1 MKKLF
6 LFLLAMVLVF
16 NLAGASAVNTAPL
29 PVSQPAGLSVR
40 IPAEVKQDLAGSR
53 ASFPKPND
61 TVAIKDGVITITS
74 GGVTV
79 EFQVPFGWIGL
90 TQDISKQMT
99 DYAMMTDPL
108 AVLNALI
115 NNNIS
120 ILAVE
125 PQTNAN
131 MFAFFDSNTLSAL
144 IGDLESK
151 EMLDIAV
158 QTFLGTAV
166 VVAGRNYIS
175 VIEDASLIFFTFHNG
190 VRIAFQILL
199 TGAEPTN
206 EEVEF
211 LTAFV
216 ETTKYL

>member
-1 MKKLF
+1 MKKLS
-6 LFLLAMVLVF
+6 LIMLALVMLF
-16 NLAGASAVNTAPL
+16 NLVNASAAGVTPM
-29 PVSQPAGLSVR
+29 PIDQPAGLSVR
-40 IPAEVKQDLAGSR
+40 IPAEVKKDLAATR

-74 GGVTV
+74 SGVTV
-79 EFQVPFGWIGL
+79 AFQVPFGWIGL

-120 ILAVE
+120 LLAVE

-131 MFAFFDSNTLSAL
+131 MFAFFVSDGLSAL
-144 IGDLESK
+144 FSDLQSK

-158 QTFLGTAV
+158 TTYAGEAV
-166 VVAGRNYIS
+166 VVGDRNYIS
-175 VIEDASLIFFTFHNG
+175 IVEDDTLIFFTFYNG
-190 VRIAFQILL
+190 VRVGFQLILEG
-199 TGAEPTN
+199 TQPTPD
-206 EEVEF
+206 EVEI

-216 ETTKYL
+216 EMTQYT

>member
-1 MKKLF
+1 MKKLSA
-6 LFLLAMVLVF
+6 LLLAMVLVF
-16 NLAGASAVNTAPL
+16 NLSGVLAAGTL
-29 PVSQPAGLSVR
+29 PQPGSQPAGLSVK
-40 IPAEVKQDLAGSR
+40 IPAEVKKDLAGSR

-74 GGVTV
+74 NGVTV

-90 TQDISKQMT
+90 TQDITKQMT

-131 MFAFFDSNTLSAL
+131 MFAFFEADNLSML
-144 IGDLESK
+144 FNDLQSQ
-151 EMLDIAV
+151 EMLDIAL
-158 QTFLGTAV
+158 TTYMGTAV
-166 VVAGRNYIS
+166 VAGDRNYVS
-175 VIEDASLIFFTFHNG
+175 VIEDGTLIFFTFYNG
-190 VRIAFQILL
+190 VRVGFQLILAG
-199 TGAEPTN
+199 TEPTP
-206 EEVEF
+206 EEIET

-216 ETTKYL
+216 EPTKYI